1 MRTASIIYI
10 PLSCLLSNN
19 FLFYPTLL
27 GYNDGIMVSQVFYRK
42 WRPQSLSEM
51 LGQEHVT
58 TTLLNALANER
69 VSHAYL
75 FCGPRGTGKTTTA
88 RALAKAINC
97 LTNGKGESCNKCE
110 MCLAISEGRAMDVIE
125 VDAASNRG
133 IDEIRNLREKVN
145 YAPNLARKKVYI
157 IDEVHML
164 TKEASNALLKT
175 LEEPPPHVVFI
186 LATTEAQKLL
196 PTILSRCQRFD
207 FHRYGMGDVVNLL
220 SKVCKGE
227 GITAEPEALKL
238 VARAGTGSMRDSLNL
253 LQQLN
258 TYYGNNV
265 TLHQAQTLLGV
276 SGDRRSRELMGHIVN
291 KDISAGIST
300 INNVNNDGLDL
311 RQFHREL
318 MEYLR
323 TLLLIKTGSSE
334 TLELTAEDI
343 KELKELADKTSLNQI
358 LKTIK
363 RFGQLELSL
372 DNYST
377 LPLELALVDST
388 LPDTVVVEAKPEP
401 TRYTAPQPPVRQN
414 SPEPVRQSPP
424 PQNTAPKSVSA
435 PPPVEKKNPVAA
447 APPVSR
453 PQTPPPPPVTKPQGV
468 TKPAVNDKATPT
480 PTSSVIAPLGTAI
493 EQLQQNWTKLMKDA
507 PDGMSKTP
515 AAALLR
521 SARPVSIDG
530 DIITISFKFVYHKEK
545 MDAIENQKTAD
556 KIVSGYMGRTCK
568 VRCVYEHE
576 NNHLVKAALNMGA
589 QQIDSE
595 EA

>member
-1 MRTASIIYI
+1 MA
-10 PLSCLLSNN
+10 
-19 FLFYPTLL
+19 
-27 GYNDGIMVSQVFYRK
+27 SQVFYRK
-42 WRPQSLSEM
+42 WRPQSLGDIA
-51 LGQEHVT
+51 GQEHIT

-97 LTNGKGESCNKCE
+97 LTNGKGDSCNTCE
-110 MCLAISEGRAMDVIE
+110 MCKSIAEGRAMDVIE

-145 YAPNLARKKVYI
+145 YAPNQARKKVYI

-175 LEEPPPHVVFI
+175 LEEPPPHVVFV
-186 LATTEAQKLL
+186 LATTEIQKLL

-207 FHRYGMGDVVNLL
+207 FHRYGMGDVVKLL
-220 SKVCKGE
+220 QRVCKGE
-227 GITAEPEALKL
+227 NINAEEEALKL

-258 TYYGNNV
+258 TYYGNDI
-265 TLHQAQTLLGV
+265 TLQQAQALLGV
-276 SGDRRSRELMGHIVN
+276 SGDRRSRELLGHIIN
-291 KDISAGIST
+291 KNISSGIAT

-318 MEYLR
+318 IDNLR
-323 TLLLIKTGSSE
+323 MLLLIKTGSSE

-343 KELKELADKTSLNQI
+343 KEMKDLADKASLPQI

-388 LPDTVVVEAKPEP
+388 LPDTEVKPEP
-401 TRYTAPQPPVRQN
+401 ARPASQPVYQN
-414 SPEPVRQSPP
+414 PPPRANPEPVRQYTPPQAPKVVASPP
-424 PQNTAPKSVSA
+424 PAQKIEPPKNSVTA
-435 PPPVEKKNPVAA
+435 PPPVSNPPAA
-447 APPVSR
+447 QKTAPAQP
-453 PQTPPPPPVTKPQGV
+453 
-468 TKPAVNDKATPT
+468 PAVNDKAATPT
-480 PTSSVIAPLGTAI
+480 PTSSAASPFSSDI
-493 EQLQQNWTKLMKDA
+493 ERLQQNWTRMIKDA

-515 AAALLR
+515 VAALLR
-521 SARPVSIDG
+521 SARPLSIEG
-530 DIITISFKFVYHKEK
+530 DIILISFKYEYHKQK
-545 MDAIENQKTAD
+545 MDSIENQKTAD
-556 KIVSGYMGRTCK
+556 KIVSGFMGRSCK
-568 VRCVYEHE
+568 VHCIYEHE

-589 QQIDSE
+589 QQVESE
-595 EA
+595 EV